1 VLKRQAAQIAAIEP
15 AMVRVSIG
23 GSPSVDRRADLD
35 DVEGSIRQRPELRFG
50 RNGMLKWIGVGA
62 AALMATGAAAQETL
76 LERGSYLVNAVMACD
91 GCHTPRGP
99 AGFDMSRRFSGGA
112 QVWDE
117 PAYLVRGSNI
127 SSDRET
133 GIGGWSANDLKRM
146 MVDGMRPNGVPVA
159 PQMPYAFYK
168 ILTPRDL
175 DAVVAYTLSVP
186 AVRNQVPAP
195 VYRGPMHAELIPGA
209 EKPFSEDMLKDTVKR
224 GFYLGTIAHCMEC
237 HSRRPDGKA
246 DYVKWNGKGGY
257 VFKSP
262 KGSAT
267 TKNISSHKTA
277 GVGAWTDAELKRS
290 LTHGVD
296 RSGRPF
302 ALQMQRQMYFSK
314 MTDADLNAIVAWVR
328 TIPPIE

>member
-1 VLKRQAAQIAAIEP
+1 LRQAAQIAAIEP
-15 AMVRVSIG
+15 ARGFGHRSAARRPLIGGRIWTMVMTVSI
-23 GSPSVDRRADLD
+23 R
-35 DVEGSIRQRPELRFG
+35 EMPEFG
-50 RNGMLKWIGVGA
+50 RKGMLKWIVAGA
-62 AALMATGAAAQETL
+62 AALIATGAAAQETL

-99 AGFDMSRRFSGGA
+99 AGLDMSRRFSGGA

-133 GIGGWSANDLKRM
+133 GIGGWSPNDLKRM

-195 VYRGPMHAELIPGA
+195 VYRGPSHAELIPGA
-209 EKPFSEDMLKDTVKR
+209 EKPFSEDMLKDTLKR
-224 GFYLGTIAHCMEC
+224 GFY
-237 HSRRPDGKA
+237 PDHRSLHGVPRA
-246 DYVKWNGKGGY
+246 GPTARLTVKWNGRRLCFQVAKGFGDDEKHLFAQDRRRRRLDRCRAQAC
-257 VFKSP
+257 VDP
-262 KGSAT
+262 
-267 TKNISSHKTA
+267 
-277 GVGAWTDAELKRS
+277 WRRS
-290 LTHGVD
+290 
-296 RSGRPF
+296 
-302 ALQMQRQMYFSK
+302 
-314 MTDADLNAIVAWVR
+314 
-328 TIPPIE
+328 